1 MKRDLIL
8 EGKFLIAQR
17 YGYKGPRSHRALD
30 TFAQSSP
37 MMIAKFNAIGVG
49 LAAGGYIRGYQ
60 EGGFEYDTM
69 PKEKKSDTEIGNPS
83 GNAAVDS
90 ILKGAVGVGT
100 NATQDLN
107 NDGKV
112 SSADALLAAQNAGLT
127 SGASDEA
134 DVSGGAKDDETSLEE
149 YQKKQKELLEAGMK
163 APEKADIATVDTSVG
178 LIDESKGKLDEYQD
192 ISADTATASTADAP
206 DPVTAETY
214 DAVTAAGDVSEA
226 LGASIPAETAA
237 KTALEMAVGKVPY
250 DKRYD
255 IDGDGK
261 VTSAEALQIAQGKHT
276 VMGKG
281 SLEAVKGDTEQYK
294 DMVEAATMTE
304 EDSLLMKS
312 DEIKAQKGTSI
323 DVNAPADREIE
334 KGELID
340 LGDIAGQAEKAAKFA
355 EQIQYAEATPSK
367 KAMVKGQLEDLMSDF
382 EGGKTPPWAAGAMR
396 AANATMAARGLAAS
410 SMAGQAIIQAAME
423 SALPIA
429 QADAATQAS
438 FEAQNLSNRQ
448 QRMMLAAEQRAAF
461 IGQEFDQTFQARV
474 ANAGKISDV
483 ANMNFTA
490 EQQIAIENSRAA
502 NTMALA
508 NLSNEQAVVMAKA
521 AALANMDLANLSN
534 TQQAAVQ
541 NAQNFLAMDM
551 SNLDRA
557 QEVALFKAQSKVTA
571 ILSDKAAENAALQF
585 NATSENQTKQFNENL
600 AATVNQFNVAQTNAI
615 EQFNTGQKN
624 SMKQFNEN
632 IKNQRDQFTKA
643 NELVIAQ
650 ANAVWKQNA
659 ETLDTAAENAANE
672 SYATAMNNMSQTN
685 LDALWQ
691 AERDAM
697 NDEFTAKEA
706 AKDRALSVLLAEEE
720 AEIVREK
727 LDNAEDTAKTELGLR
742 FLFGDASGLF

>member
-1 MKRDLIL
+1 MEQDIKL
-8 EGKFLIAQR
+8 EAKYRLASMN
-17 YGYKGPRSHRALD
+17 GYKGPRSHRALD

-49 LAAGGYIRGYQ
+49 LAAGGYIRGYA
-60 EGGFEYDTM
+60 EGDLVEDNEEQV
-69 PKEKKSDTEIGNPS
+69 PGNAS
-83 GNAAVDS
+83 GNAAVDE
-90 ILKGAVGVGT
+90 ILKGTTGAGASD
-100 NATQDLN
+100 ATQDLN

-127 SGASDEA
+127 SGAASEA
-134 DVSGGAKDDETSLEE
+134 DVSGGAKDDETSLED
-149 YQKKQKELLEAGMK
+149 YQKKQKELLEASMK
-163 APEKADIATVDTSVG
+163 APEKADVATIDTSAG

-214 DAVTAAGDVSEA
+214 DAVTATEDVTTEA
-226 LGASIPAETAA
+226 
-237 KTALEMAVGKVPY
+237 
-250 DKRYD
+250 DKL
-255 IDGDGK
+255 
-261 VTSAEALQIAQGKHT
+261 T
-276 VMGKG
+276 
-281 SLEAVKGDTEQYK
+281 AVKGDTEQYK

-312 DEIKAQKGTSI
+312 DKIKAQKGTSI

-334 KGELID
+334 EGELID
-340 LGDIAGQAEKAAKFA
+340 LGDITGQAEKAAKFA

-396 AANATMAARGLAAS
+396 AANATMAARGLSAS

-423 SALPIA
+423 AALPIA
-429 QADAATQAS
+429 QADAKTQAS

-461 IGQEFDQTFQARV
+461 IGQEFDQAFQARV

-502 NTMALA
+502 NTMELA
-508 NLSNEQAVVMAKA
+508 NLSNEQAIIMAKA

-551 SNLDRA
+551 SNLDREQQTA
-557 QEVALFKAQSKVTA
+557 VFKAQAKINA
-571 ILSDKAAENAALQF
+571 ILSDQAAENAALQF

-600 AATVNQFNVAQTNAI
+600 AATVNQFNVAQSNAI

-632 IKNQRDQFTKA
+632 IQNQRDQFNKS
-643 NELVIAQ
+643 NEVVIAQ

-720 AEIVREK
+720 AELVREK
-727 LDNAEDTAKTELGLR
+727 LDKSEDAAKTELGLR
-742 FLFGDASGLF
+742 FLFDDALGLFK

>member
-1 MKRDLIL
+1 MEQDIRL
-8 EGKFLIAQR
+8 EGKYRLASMN
-17 YGYKGPRSHRALD
+17 GYKGPRSHRALD

-49 LAAGGYIRGYQ
+49 LAAGGYISGYQ
-60 EGGFEYDTM
+60 EGGLEDK
-69 PKEKKSDTEIGNPS
+69 PENAEIGLPGNEEQISGNPS
-83 GNAAVDS
+83 GNAAVDE
-90 ILKGAVGVGT
+90 ILKGATGAGASD
-100 NATQDLN
+100 ATQDLN

-112 SSADALLAAQNAGLT
+112 TSADALLAAQNAGLT
-127 SGASDEA
+127 SGAASEA
-134 DVSGGAKDDETSLEE
+134 DVSGGAKDDETSLED

-163 APEKADIATVDTSVG
+163 APEKADVATVDTSVG

-214 DAVTAAGDVSEA
+214 DAVTATEDVTTEA
-226 LGASIPAETAA
+226 
-237 KTALEMAVGKVPY
+237 
-250 DKRYD
+250 DKL
-255 IDGDGK
+255 
-261 VTSAEALQIAQGKHT
+261 TP
-276 VMGKG
+276 
-281 SLEAVKGDTEQYK
+281 VKGDTEQYK
-294 DMVEAATMTE
+294 DMVKAATMTE

-367 KAMVKGQLEDLMSDF
+367 KAMVKGQLQDLMSDF

-410 SMAGQAIIQAAME
+410 SMVGQAVIQAAME

-502 NTMALA
+502 NTMELA
-508 NLSNEQAVVMAKA
+508 NLSNEQAVIMAKA
-521 AALANMDLANLSN
+521 SALANMDLANLSN

-551 SNLDRA
+551 SNLDRE
-557 QEVALFKAQSKVTA
+557 QETAVFKAQSKITA

-600 AATVNQFNVAQTNAI
+600 AATVNQFNVAQSNAI

-632 IKNQRDQFTKA
+632 IQNQRDQFTKA

-659 ETLDTAAENAANE
+659 ETIDTAAENAANE
-672 SYATAMNNMSQTN
+672 TYATAMNNMSQTN
-685 LDALWQ
+685 LDYLWQ

-727 LDNAEDTAKTELGLR
+727 LDREEDAAKTELGLR
-742 FLFGDASGLF
+742 FLFDDALDLFK